1 MEMNILLGYIGIAL
15 VAGGSF
21 LASALAL
28 PICGQA
34 AIGAMKKRPE
44 AFGTYLIFSA
54 LPATQ
59 GIYGLV
65 AFFMLRDFL
74 VAGITIVQASAIFG
88 VGLLMA
94 AAGIYASLAQA
105 KVCANGIE
113 ATASGHNVF
122 APTLILAVFPEL
134 YGIFA
139 LLVGILV
146 SQVI

>member
-1 MEMNILLGYIGIAL
+1 MEMNILLGYVGLAL
-15 VAGGSF
+15 IVGGSF

-28 PICGQA
+28 PIAGQA
-34 AIGAMKKRPE
+34 TIGAMKKRPE
-44 AFGTYLIFSA
+44 SFGTYLIFSA

-65 AFFMLRDFL
+65 AFFMFRDFL
-74 VAGITIVQASAIFG
+74 VEGITIVQASAILG

-94 AAGIYASLAQA
+94 VAGIYASLAQA

-122 APTLILAVFPEL
+122 VPTLVLAVFPEL
-134 YGIFA
+134 YGLFA
-139 LLVGILV
+139 FLVGLLVSFAI
-146 SQVI
+146 